1 MDENHNHP
9 ERLRS
14 ETPSFQTQHPHE
26 RTGSMSLGI
35 KSPTDDAPEVVNGD
49 SVKTDAP
56 PPAQPDPVVEQV
68 NNVINSEVSGWE
80 RESLKF
86 VNILSDWS
94 TDATQSTEA
103 EHRLCKGRR
112 NALQLN

>member
-1 MDENHNHP
+1 
-9 ERLRS
+9 
-14 ETPSFQTQHPHE
+14 
-26 RTGSMSLGI
+26 MSLGI
-35 KSPTDDAPEVVNGD
+35 KSPTDGAPEVVNGD

-56 PPAQPDPVVEQV
+56 PRAQPDPVVEQV